1 MPKTL
6 KQILNDKGISQN
18 RLSQLARIPASNINL
33 IVNGKQYPGPSWRQ
47 RISEVL
53 DIPEDTL
60 FPEEVKKPWLE

>member
-1 MPKTL
+1 MSTIL
-6 KQILNDKGISQN
+6 KQVLIDKGISQN
-18 RLSQLARIPASNINL
+18 NLSHLAKIPASNINL

-60 FPEEVKKPWLE
+60 FPEEVKSNG